1 MPSGDPLA
9 CLLGLSSSSL
19 VVPRWSVLGSLV
31 LRVLSVVDMRGV
43 VRWIR
48 TAPCSDPALGRGS
61 RSWRGVL
68 LALVVGLGLICFRF
82 GQIRS
87 LVSGAGPWL
96 RFRSDFSPGLMAYPV
111 GGLRAA
117 LCRFLRRCD
126 APLGICPE
134 MSQGRRADARAAP
147 QINSISTPAVQPSP
161 KAQVRLDARDFG
173 PDCARQAP
181 PAPGLLPAAHL
192 LGRPSMATGGA
203 AGRLRP
209 KRRR

>member
-1 MPSGDPLA
+1 M
-9 CLLGLSSSSL
+9 
-19 VVPRWSVLGSLV
+19 VPRWSVLGSLV

-134 MSQGRRADARAAP
+134 TSQGRRAAWLGG
-147 QINSISTPAVQPSP
+147 V
-161 KAQVRLDARDFG
+161 
-173 PDCARQAP
+173 
-181 PAPGLLPAAHL
+181 PGE
-192 LGRPSMATGGA
+192 G
-203 AGRLRP
+203 
-209 KRRR
+209 

>member
-1 MPSGDPLA
+1 M
-9 CLLGLSSSSL
+9 
-19 VVPRWSVLGSLV
+19 VPRWSVLGSLV

-134 MSQGRRADARAAP
+134 TSQGRRADARAAP
-147 QINSISTPAVQPSP
+147 QINSISYTDAPAIT
-161 KAQVRLDARDFG
+161 KG
-173 PDCARQAP
+173 PGTLGCTRFR
-181 PAPGLLPAAHL
+181 PGLRSSGATCSRTTSSSPSAGPPLHGHR
-192 LGRPSMATGGA
+192 GRGGA
-203 AGRLRP
+203 AAA
-209 KRRR
+209 

>member
-1 MPSGDPLA
+1 M
-9 CLLGLSSSSL
+9 
-19 VVPRWSVLGSLV
+19 
-31 LRVLSVVDMRGV
+31 
-43 VRWIR
+43 I
-48 TAPCSDPALGRGS
+48 ALGRGP

-134 MSQGRRADARAAP
+134 KSQGRRADKDAAP
-147 QINSISTPAVQPSP
+147 QIIFISYTSGPAIT
-161 KAQVRLDARDFG
+161 KG
-173 PDCARQAP
+173 PGTLGCTRFR
-181 PAPGLLPAAHL
+181 PGLRSSGATCSRTTSSSPSAGPPLHGHR
-192 LGRPSMATGGA
+192 GRGGA
-203 AGRLRP
+203 AAA
-209 KRRR
+209 

>member
-134 MSQGRRADARAAP
+134 KSQGRRADKDAAP
-147 QINSISTPAVQPSP
+147 QIIFISYTSGPAIT
-161 KAQVRLDARDFG
+161 KG
-173 PDCARQAP
+173 PGTLGCTRFR
-181 PAPGLLPAAHL
+181 PGLRSSGATCSRTTSSSPSAGPPLHGHR
-192 LGRPSMATGGA
+192 GRGGA
-203 AGRLRP
+203 AAA
-209 KRRR
+209 